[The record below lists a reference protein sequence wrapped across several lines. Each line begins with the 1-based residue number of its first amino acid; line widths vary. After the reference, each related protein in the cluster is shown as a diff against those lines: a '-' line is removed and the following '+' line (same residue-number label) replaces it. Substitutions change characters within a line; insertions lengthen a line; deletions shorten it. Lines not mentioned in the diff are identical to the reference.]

1 MRIATLG
8 HRSAIA
14 KLVSRHFLSGA
25 IVTKTRE
32 HKKKSEKNVGD
43 VGKHAAIDPPTLL
56 SSNRRPDQSDVI
68 KIFY

>member
-25 IVTKTRE
+25 TRTCE
-32 HKKKSEKNVGD
+32 QKSEKNVGD